1 MAPSESDHGDKRGS
15 MAFLRSITRPE
26 VAPLVIG
33 EGVYLRGPTMGDYG
47 EWAELRTRS
56 RAYLTPWEPTWPPDD
71 LTRAAFRRR
80 LRRYMRDVREDLAYP
95 FFVFREGDDALVGG
109 MTISNVHRGVQQSC
123 TLGYWAGEIYSG
135 NGYTT
140 AAVRALACFIF
151 DELQLHRIQAACL
164 PENERS
170 QAVLTK
176 CGFTNEGIA
185 RGYLRINGAWRDH
198 VVFGLLTGDT
208 RL

>member
-1 MAPSESDHGDKRGS
+1 
-15 MAFLRSITRPE
+15 MAFLRSMTRAE
-26 VAPLVIG
+26 VAPLVLG
-33 EGVYLRGPTMGDYG
+33 ERVYLRGPTMGDYA
-47 EWAELRTRS
+47 EWAELRARS
-56 RAYLTPWEPTWPPDD
+56 RTFLTPWEPTWPPDD

-95 FFVFREGDDALVGG
+95 FFVFREEDDALVGG
-109 MTISNVHRGVQQSC
+109 VTISNIHRGVQQSC
-123 TLGYWAGEIYSG
+123 TLGYWAGEIYAG

-140 AAVRALACFIF
+140 TAVRALVPFIF
-151 DELQLHRIQAACL
+151 EELKLHRILAACL

-170 QAVLTK
+170 QAVLRK
-176 CGFTNEGIA
+176 CGFREEGIA

-198 VVFGLLTGDT
+198 VVFALLIDDP